1 MLVPVCV
8 DEATKD
14 WCIVEFQGQLVAN
27 EADGSAGTTDNS
39 MKNVEIGK
47 LSYING
53 QPTLRIGN
61 HQLTGKVVKLA
72 KPLAILERVRAS
84 GVPAIANR
92 EAEEVASSAA
102 GDAKDSA
109 PPQYEVKGIARTR
122 VLFATRPKP
131 VLS

>member
-27 EADGSAGTTDNS
+27 EADGSAGTADNS

-72 KPLAILERVRAS
+72 KPLAILERVGGSGAPTIAS
-84 GVPAIANR
+84 GD
-92 EAEEVASSAA
+92 AEEVVSPAV
-102 GDAKDSA
+102 GEAKEPA

>member
-1 MLVPVCV
+1 MLMPVCV

-14 WCIVEFQGQLVAN
+14 WCLVEFQGQLVAN
-27 EADGSAGTTDNS
+27 EADRSPGTADNS

-47 LSYING
+47 LSYVNG

-72 KPLAILERVRAS
+72 KPLAILQRVGGIGIAAS
-84 GVPAIANR
+84 GNGVAEKAVLTAGTTVDPVP
-92 EAEEVASSAA
+92 S
-102 GDAKDSA
+102 
-109 PPQYEVKGIARTR
+109 QYEVKGVARTR

-131 VLS
+131 VLT